1 MAKPSRQHPD
11 DARFDDEFLKKLD
24 YLYIVSRKMAASGQ
38 RAKRQKKIVG
48 SGLDFADYRVY
59 SPGDDV
65 KSLDWRVYSR
75 TERLFLKLY
84 EEEED
89 LHIYFLVD
97 ASRSMHLGRPNKWN
111 YARQVAAALA
121 YIGLSNLDRVS
132 IIPFSSKVEGRLP
145 PAKGKAQIFKIF
157 NFLDACEAGEHT
169 SLRQAFKTFVSQNK
183 RRGLAVVISDFYDP
197 DGVEEGLNALRYHR
211 FEPMVI
217 QLFDE
222 RELNLDFHGEVQIV
236 DCETDEARDITVTP
250 AMLKAYR
257 EVFEDFCTELE
268 GYCKSRQILYF
279 RAPIQQPFDELIL
292 RVFRAG
298 GFLK

>member
-1 MAKPSRQHPD
+1 
-11 DARFDDEFLKKLD
+11 
-24 YLYIVSRKMAASGQ
+24 MAATGQ

-48 SGLDFADYRVY
+48 SGLDFADYRTY
-59 SPGDDV
+59 TPGDDV
-65 KSLDWRVYSR
+65 KGLDWRVYSR

-97 ASRSMHLGRPNKWN
+97 ASASMHLGSPNKWN

-132 IIPFSSKVEGRLP
+132 IIPFSSRVQGRLP
-145 PAKGKAQIFKIF
+145 PGRGKAQIFKIF
-157 NFLDACEAGEHT
+157 DFLDSVEPGQQT
-169 SLRQAFKTFVSQNK
+169 SLRDAFKTFVSQNK

-197 DGVEEGLNALRYHR
+197 AGIEEGLNALRYHR

-217 QLFDE
+217 QLFDQ
-222 RELNLDFHGEVQIV
+222 RELDLAFHGEVQIV
-236 DCETDEARDITVTP
+236 DCESAETRDITVTP
-250 AMLKAYR
+250 ALLAAYR
-257 EVFEDFCTELE
+257 QVFEAFCAELE

-279 RAPIQQPFDELIL
+279 RAPIQQSFDELIL